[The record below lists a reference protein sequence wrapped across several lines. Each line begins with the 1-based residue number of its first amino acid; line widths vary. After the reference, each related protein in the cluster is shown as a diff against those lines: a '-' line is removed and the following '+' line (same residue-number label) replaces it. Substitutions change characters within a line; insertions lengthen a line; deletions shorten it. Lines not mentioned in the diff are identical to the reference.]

1 MVEMWEGGLGMCEL
15 EEEGNTGFL
24 LYRVDRSRKEVSLL
38 SDRPDNL
45 APSYRSTMGP
55 NPIDSTLNIPS
66 KTPVWVTVLTK
77 EGYVFG
83 IGSEFKF
90 LLSSASEAIFEE
102 STHRSMCTH
111 YDINNKGT
119 SREHVL
125 SGLFPSSCLA
135 KRAKYR

>member
-1 MVEMWEGGLGMCEL
+1 
-15 EEEGNTGFL
+15 
-24 LYRVDRSRKEVSLL
+24 
-38 SDRPDNL
+38 
-45 APSYRSTMGP
+45 MGP
-55 NPIDSTLNIPS
+55 NPTDSILNIPS
-66 KTPVWVTVLTK
+66 ETPVWVTVLTK

-90 LLSSASEAIFEE
+90 LLSSASEAIFRKHP
-102 STHRSMCTH
+102 SLNVCTH